1 MNITNKMKGVFNVI
15 RNWKSYRNIVY
26 LLSLFPVGTATFTI
40 AVTLVSVSVSLIFAP
55 AWMWSSDPVTWG
67 SWTFDPFPY
76 SPLCTIVGIL
86 LLPVSLYFMNAT
98 TGLSRRL
105 LQNIS
110 G

>member
-1 MNITNKMKGVFNVI
+1 MNITSKVTGFFRVI
-15 RNWKSYRNIVY
+15 RNWKSYKNIVY
-26 LLSLFPVGTATFTI
+26 LLTLFPVGTATFTI
-40 AVTLVSVSVSLIFAP
+40 AVTLVSVSISLIFAP

-76 SPLCTIVGIL
+76 SPLCTVFGII

-105 LQNIS
+105 LQLIA